1 MKKFLECKT
10 VVPGCDAEIYGD
22 SDEDML
28 RQAAEHARTAHG
40 IERIDEPTAEKVRA
54 AIRPAR

>member
-10 VVPGCDAEIYGD
+10 VVPNCPAEIHGA
-22 SDEDML
+22 SDEDVM

-40 IERIDEPTAEKVRA
+40 IERLDEPTAEKLRG